1 MLLFKNLT
9 STGCYKPRNVTK
21 WDMLLFPDYT
31 SNRRLVRWRK
41 KMVTIMNSFL
51 WKLVLKS
58 AIIFKILINVT
69 KYLLM
74 ICSCHNWQNK
84 RKATDVRW
92 RRKICDQVTAL
103 HTGIIDHLF
112 LIFSFKICIA
122 PPVLTKNWYICNV
135 HTFTIPNT
143 EISRIFDQSERCW
156 LVLFFRYDFEYPFC
170 FKCWNI
176 NFRIWNLKLCREMLK
191 SNISLLIKRIVC
203 IDLRQSLWSK
213 SHITL

>member
-1 MLLFKNLT
+1 MRRATVSRL
-9 STGCYKPRNVTK
+9 Y
-21 WDMLLFPDYT
+21 DYN

-41 KMVTIMNSFL
+41 KMVTIMNSFS
-51 WKLVLKS
+51 WKLVVKS
-58 AIIFKILINVT
+58 TIIFKLLINVS

-74 ICSCHNWQNK
+74 IYSCHNWQNK

-122 PPVLTKNWYICNV
+122 PPVLTKNWYIC
-135 HTFTIPNT
+135 TFTIPNT

-156 LVLFFRYDFEYPFC
+156 LVLFFFDMILNTHSVLSVAKFILEFG
-170 FKCWNI
+170 
-176 NFRIWNLKLCREMLK
+176 IWNCVVKCSK
-191 SNISLLIKRIVC
+191 VTFHC
-203 IDLRQSLWSK
+203 WSK
-213 SHITL
+213 E

>member
-1 MLLFKNLT
+1 
-9 STGCYKPRNVTK
+9 
-21 WDMLLFPDYT
+21 
-31 SNRRLVRWRK
+31 
-41 KMVTIMNSFL
+41 MVTIMNSFS
-51 WKLVLKS
+51 WKLVVKS
-58 AIIFKILINVT
+58 TIIFKILINVS

-122 PPVLTKNWYICNV
+122 PPVLTKNWYICTYFHDSEYRNITNFWPIRKV
-135 HTFTIPNT
+135 LARSFFAIWFWIP
-143 EISRIFDQSERCW
+143 I
-156 LVLFFRYDFEYPFC
+156 L

-203 IDLRQSLWSK
+203 IDLRQSL
-213 SHITL
+213 IMI